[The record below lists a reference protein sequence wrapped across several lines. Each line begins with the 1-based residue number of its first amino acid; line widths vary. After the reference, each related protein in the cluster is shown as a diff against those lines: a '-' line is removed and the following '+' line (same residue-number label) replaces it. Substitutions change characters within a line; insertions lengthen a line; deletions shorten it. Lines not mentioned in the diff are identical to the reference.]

1 MMMASNKK
9 RKVSNETRMKQLPK
23 LLRADVHKTAKSRKE
38 HLNYYKYEEGKVKRL
53 AEDYFFGN
61 ENESLYRFVPALVEI
76 QKSRMNPEHFKRLE
90 GNYYRWKYEK
100 VLKEVNL
107 SKCSSG
113 SGSFDKS
120 AKEDN
125 IDAGVLNNGNE
136 EDKKGESKED
146 SICKAQE
153 KDWKNGLFFRA
164 ENFSHIL
171 SDLKDFRIS
180 FELKVGYDFLP
191 WIYLKSVK
199 ENGEE
204 RIGMFAGRDFGEGV
218 VVGFYI
224 GHPLLKWLEAF
235 TVEIPPEYDG
245 ELQKM
250 HLLPETEAEH
260 YMWFY
265 DDEGFMTAC
274 DPVNAKSDEEGKFQN
289 VACGGSIFVGMGFHL
304 AASLSVHGNIDVD
317 NNGCLKTDK
326 SVPIDTELVWNSVAE
341 SE

>member
-1 MMMASNKK
+1 MKESQNLMMMASNKK

-38 HLNYYKYEEGKVKRL
+38 HLNYYKYEEGKVKHL

-164 ENFSHIL
+164 ENFLTSCQI
-171 SDLKDFRIS
+171 
-180 FELKVGYDFLP
+180 
-191 WIYLKSVK
+191 
-199 ENGEE
+199 
-204 RIGMFAGRDFGEGV
+204 
-218 VVGFYI
+218 
-224 GHPLLKWLEAF
+224 
-235 TVEIPPEYDG
+235 
-245 ELQKM
+245 
-250 HLLPETEAEH
+250 
-260 YMWFY
+260 
-265 DDEGFMTAC
+265 
-274 DPVNAKSDEEGKFQN
+274 
-289 VACGGSIFVGMGFHL
+289 
-304 AASLSVHGNIDVD
+304 
-317 NNGCLKTDK
+317 
-326 SVPIDTELVWNSVAE
+326 
-341 SE
+341 